1 MLAKRIACTRIN
13 FAKGRYEY
21 ECGVKPDS
29 SPQLAGK
36 HKAPAGPRQVV
47 LRSAIGLAVAGCTV
61 QTRPIPPF
69 GFEAIAVQ
77 AAPGSS
83 DQARRHRLQEAKM
96 PLLKRKPHLLLPT
109 PDSIKP
115 SEEVWLLELTGE
127 VFRDY
132 EAYLT
137 RLHAYR
143 AKQWQCK

>member
-1 MLAKRIACTRIN
+1 
-13 FAKGRYEY
+13 
-21 ECGVKPDS
+21 
-29 SPQLAGK
+29 
-36 HKAPAGPRQVV
+36 
-47 LRSAIGLAVAGCTV
+47 
-61 QTRPIPPF
+61 
-69 GFEAIAVQ
+69 
-77 AAPGSS
+77 
-83 DQARRHRLQEAKM
+83 M

-109 PDSIKP
+109 PDGIKP